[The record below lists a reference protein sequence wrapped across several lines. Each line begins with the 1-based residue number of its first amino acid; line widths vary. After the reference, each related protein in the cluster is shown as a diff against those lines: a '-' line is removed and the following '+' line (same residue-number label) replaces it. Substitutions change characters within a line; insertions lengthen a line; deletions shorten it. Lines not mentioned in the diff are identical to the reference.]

1 MIIIYLLFLGTPS
14 TDVQLVLSL
23 GREMFELLL
32 KFCVAYFKAQLKLPQ
47 LVNVLHIVCGKSQ
60 CLCES

>member
-1 MIIIYLLFLGTPS
+1 MIIIYLLLLGTPS

-32 KFCVAYFKAQLKLPQ
+32 KFCVAYFKAQLKLP
-47 LVNVLHIVCGKSQ
+47 
-60 CLCES
+60 